1 MKKTIPSIV
10 LLALVSSMIFSSIPV
25 NVYADSQ
32 SDSLIRI
39 ASQARDQVKIQL
51 SKVDEAQEIK
61 EKFDLGS
68 EHIDLLIEAAK
79 NEDVAAARQH
89 FLSAMTI
96 FNEIIQQISERTST
110 SEASL
115 SATSTTANTS
125 RISQELDRLER
136 YIDQLKR
143 IAINNGFDLDSSN
156 SDDLIEQARNY
167 LKEGNTDSAI
177 SVIEEIKK
185 AITEL
190 NQILREKTR
199 QYSTD
204 RAKTLAEKHLED
216 LDRLIEQAEEMGVS
230 DGTIDRLL
238 EARKNLNSLS
248 DASVEQI
255 INEIKHIMSIKQ
267 NFEQSKA
274 DRLESRYQDLE
285 SKIDRLSNYSY
296 DIPELDKIKTM
307 YSELRNLVSAGSYDE
322 AIRLLNSLNNLINE
336 IQNSINDKEETT
348 TDTQADTEER
358 QTSLSDSKTD
368 RIKIKIQRLEVYM
381 NQLEEKV
388 VDNAA
393 SKRWLNN
400 AFSLLEDA
408 KNQVDNSPDNTL
420 KIIMKIEEI
429 IKRIQNTIQ

>member
-1 MKKTIPSIV
+1 MRKMTSSIV

-25 NVYADSQ
+25 SVYADSQ

-51 SKVDEAQEIK
+51 SKVDATQEIK
-61 EKFDLGS
+61 EKFELGS
-68 EHIDLLIEAAK
+68 KQIELLIEASK
-79 NEDVAAARQH
+79 NEDVPAARQH

-96 FNEIIQQISERTST
+96 FNQIIQQISERTAT

-115 SATSTTANTS
+115 SASPTTADTS
-125 RISQELDRLER
+125 RIAQEIDRLER
-136 YIDQLKR
+136 YIDQLNR

-156 SDDLIEQARNY
+156 SDNLIEQARNN
-167 LKEGNTDSAI
+167 LREGNLDSAI
-177 SVIEEIKK
+177 SVIEEIKQ
-185 AITEL
+185 AIIEMK
-190 NQILREKTR
+190 QILREKTK

-216 LDRLIEQAEEMGVS
+216 LDRLIEQTKEMGVS

-255 INEIKHIMSIKQ
+255 INEIKHIISVKQ
-267 NFEQSKA
+267 NFEKSKA
-274 DRLESRYQDLE
+274 ERIESRYQDLE
-285 SKIDRLSNYSY
+285 SKIERLSSYSS
-296 DIPELDKIKTM
+296 DTPELDKAKTM
-307 YSELRNLVSAGSYDE
+307 YSELRDLVSSGSLNE

-336 IQNSINDKEETT
+336 IQNSINEKEEVT
-348 TDTQADTEER
+348 AAAEER
-358 QTSLSDSKTD
+358 QSSSLSDSKTD
-368 RIKIKIQRLEVYM
+368 RIKIKIQRLEASM
-381 NQLEEKV
+381 NQLEEKIE
-388 VDNAA
+388 DNAA
-393 SKRWLNN
+393 SKRWLNS

-408 KNQVDNSPDNTL
+408 KKQVDDSPDNAL
-420 KIIMKIEEI
+420 NLIMKIEQI